1 MAEMVYVDSIIDP
14 GAFADYCDECDIK
27 PIIKESNEKCIATV
41 NKTWVFGLA
50 ILIVSQIVFKLL
62 I

>member
-41 NKTWVFGLA
+41 NKT
-50 ILIVSQIVFKLL
+50 
-62 I
+62 